1 MVNNNMKTLPSEN
14 YTGSPPIRGRRVGKC
29 TNYSGCKLAYR
40 NEQIN
45 VVTKEFRCPEC
56 GSPLEPVGRKSDS
69 SLTTLLIAGV
79 TVVLLLAIG
88 AIVWTLMRPTTGRVT
103 IVAATPTPAET
114 PVPTPTPTPA
124 ATPASSP
131 TPAPTPI
138 PKPTPSAT
146 PSSPAP
152 EASGTPIN
160 LDLTGE
166 GLEQVKKAIIK
177 RIELQPSLTE
187 DQKDTIYTAVQSA
200 KAMGRI
206 AWVSFPSNA
215 STPSESV
222 TSIVSQLATPEVKK
236 LLQDPRIILA
246 VLGYADRQG
255 EDQKNFVLSNDRAQ
269 TVMKIL
275 RDQCGVLNTMYA
287 IPMGGTDLF
296 DPHGFARNRTV
307 EVWAGLP

>member
-1 MVNNNMKTLPSEN
+1 M
-14 YTGSPPIRGRRVGKC
+14 GKC

-45 VVTKEFRCPEC
+45 VVTREFRCPEC
-56 GSPLEPVGRKSDS
+56 GSPLEPIGRKTDS
-69 SLTTLLIAGV
+69 SLTTLLIVGV

-88 AIVWTLMRPTTGRVT
+88 AIVWTLMRPATGRVT

-114 PVPTPTPTPA
+114 PVPTPTPTPP

-131 TPAPTPI
+131 TPS
-138 PKPTPSAT
+138 PTPSAT

-152 EASGTPIN
+152 EASGTPVN

-206 AWVSFPSNA
+206 AWISFPSNGA
-215 STPSESV
+215 TPSENLA
-222 TSIVSQLATPEVKK
+222 SIVSQLATPEVKK

-255 EDQKNFVLSNDRAQ
+255 EDQKNFVLSTDRAQ
-269 TVMKIL
+269 AVIKIL
-275 RDQCGVLNTMYA
+275 RDQCGVLNTMYS

>member
-1 MVNNNMKTLPSEN
+1 MAKH
-14 YTGSPPIRGRRVGKC
+14 IGKC

-56 GSPLEPVGRKSDS
+56 GSPLEPVGRKTDS
-69 SLTTLLIAGV
+69 SVTRVLTVGV
-79 TVVLLLAIG
+79 AIVLLLAIG
-88 AIVWTLMRPTTGRVT
+88 AIVWTLMRPSGGRVT
-103 IVAATPTPAET
+103 IVSATPTPEQ
-114 PVPTPTPTPA
+114 TPTPTPLPT
-124 ATPASSP
+124 ATPTPVPTVTP
-131 TPAPTPI
+131 TPSPMPTPS
-138 PKPTPSAT
+138 PTPSA
-146 PSSPAP
+146 PVA
-152 EASGTPIN
+152 EASGTAIN

-166 GLEQVKKAIIK
+166 GLEQVKKAIVK
-177 RIELQPSLTE
+177 RIELQPSLSQ

-206 AWVSFPSNA
+206 AWISFPSNA
-215 STPSESV
+215 STPSENLA
-222 TSIVSQLATPEVKK
+222 SIISQLATPEVKK
-236 LLQDPRIILA
+236 LLQDPRIVLA

-255 EDQKNFVLSNDRAQ
+255 DDQKNYVLSNDRAQ
-269 TVMKIL
+269 AVIKIL
-275 RDQCGVLNTMYA
+275 REQCGVLNTMYA

>member
-1 MVNNNMKTLPSEN
+1 M
-14 YTGSPPIRGRRVGKC
+14 
-29 TNYSGCKLAYR
+29 
-40 NEQIN
+40 
-45 VVTKEFRCPEC
+45 
-56 GSPLEPVGRKSDS
+56 
-69 SLTTLLIAGV
+69 
-79 TVVLLLAIG
+79 
-88 AIVWTLMRPTTGRVT
+88 
-103 IVAATPTPAET
+103 
-114 PVPTPTPTPA
+114 
-124 ATPASSP
+124 
-131 TPAPTPI
+131 
-138 PKPTPSAT
+138 
-146 PSSPAP
+146 
-152 EASGTPIN
+152 N

-200 KAMGRI
+200 RAMGRI
-206 AWVSFPSNA
+206 AWISFPSNA
-215 STPSESV
+215 ATPSENV
-222 TSIVSQLATPEVKK
+222 ASIVSQLATPEVKK

-255 EDQKNFVLSNDRAQ
+255 DDQKNFGLSNDRAQ
-269 TVMKIL
+269 TVIKIL

>member
-1 MVNNNMKTLPSEN
+1 MGK
-14 YTGSPPIRGRRVGKC
+14 RVGKC

-56 GSPLEPVGRKSDS
+56 GSPLEPVGRKTDS
-69 SLTTLLIAGV
+69 SLTRVLVIGV
-79 TVVLLLAIG
+79 AVVLLLAIG
-88 AIVWTLMRPTTGRVT
+88 AIVWTLMQPTTGRVT
-103 IVAATPTPAET
+103 IVAATPSPVET
-114 PVPTPTPTPA
+114 PLPTPTPTPA
-124 ATPASSP
+124 PTATPVPSPSPVPTP
-131 TPAPTPI
+131 TPA
-138 PKPTPSAT
+138 PTPSAT

-152 EASGTPIN
+152 EASATPIN

-166 GLEQVKKAIIK
+166 GLEQVKKAIVK

-187 DQKDTIYTAVQSA
+187 DQKDTLYTAVQSA
-200 KAMGRI
+200 RAMGRV
-206 AWVSFPSNA
+206 AWLSFTSNA
-215 STPSESV
+215 ATPSENMAAV
-222 TSIVSQLATPEVKK
+222 VSQLTTPEVKK

-255 EDQKNFVLSNDRAQ
+255 DDQRNFALSNDRAQ

>member
-1 MVNNNMKTLPSEN
+1 MGK
-14 YTGSPPIRGRRVGKC
+14 RVGKC

-56 GSPLEPVGRKSDS
+56 GSPLEPVGRKTDS
-69 SLTTLLIAGV
+69 SLTRVLVVGV
-79 TVVLLLAIG
+79 VVVLLLAVG
-88 AIVWTLMRPTTGRVT
+88 AIVWTLMQPTTGRVA
-103 IVAATPTPAET
+103 IVAATPSPVETPLPTPTAT
-114 PVPTPTPTPA
+114 PVPSPM
-124 ATPASSP
+124 ATP
-131 TPAPTPI
+131 TPAPTP
-138 PKPTPSAT
+138 TGT

-152 EASGTPIN
+152 EASATPIN

-166 GLEQVKKAIIK
+166 GLEQVKKAIVK

-215 STPSESV
+215 ATPSENLA
-222 TSIVSQLATPEVKK
+222 SIVSQLATPEAKK
-236 LLQDPRIILA
+236 LLQDPRIVLA

-255 EDQKNFVLSNDRAQ
+255 DDQKNFVLSTDRAQ
-269 TVMKIL
+269 AVIKIL

>member
-1 MVNNNMKTLPSEN
+1 MKTLHSEN
-14 YTGSPPIRGRRVGKC
+14 YSGSRPIMGKRTGKC

-56 GSPLEPVGRKSDS
+56 GSPLEPVGRKTDS
-69 SLTTLLIAGV
+69 SLTKVLVVGV
-79 TVVLLLAIG
+79 VVVLLLAVG
-88 AIVWTLMRPTTGRVT
+88 AIVWTLMQPATGRVT
-103 IVAATPTPAET
+103 IVAATPSPVET
-114 PVPTPTPTPA
+114 PVPTPT
-124 ATPASSP
+124 ATPVPSPSPVPTP
-131 TPAPTPI
+131 TPAPA
-138 PKPTPSAT
+138 PSAT
-146 PSSPAP
+146 HSSPAP
-152 EASGTPIN
+152 EASATPIN

-166 GLEQVKKAIIK
+166 GLEQVKKAIVK

-206 AWVSFPSNA
+206 AWISFPSNA
-215 STPSESV
+215 STPSENL

-236 LLQDPRIILA
+236 LLQDPRIVLA

-255 EDQKNFVLSNDRAQ
+255 DDQKNFVLSDDRAQ
-269 TVMKIL
+269 AVIKIL

>member
-1 MVNNNMKTLPSEN
+1 VKTLNSEN
-14 YTGSPPIRGRRVGKC
+14 YTGSRGITGKRAGKC
-29 TNYSGCKLAYR
+29 TNYSSCKLAYR

-56 GSPLEPVGRKSDS
+56 GSPLEPVGRKTDS
-69 SLTTLLIAGV
+69 SLTTLLVVGV
-79 TVVLLLAIG
+79 GVVLLLAIG
-88 AIVWTLMRPTTGRVT
+88 AIVWTLMRPTNSRVT
-103 IVAATPTPAET
+103 IVAATPPPVAT
-114 PVPTPTPTPA
+114 PVPTPTPVPTGTPA
-124 ATPASSP
+124 LSP
-131 TPAPTPI
+131 TPTAV
-138 PKPTPSAT
+138 PSAT
-146 PSSPAP
+146 PSAPAP
-152 EASGTPIN
+152 EASATPIN

-166 GLEQVKKAIIK
+166 GLEQVKKAIVK
-177 RIELQPSLTE
+177 RIELQPSLNQ

-206 AWVSFPSNA
+206 AWISFPSNG
-215 STPSESV
+215 STPSENLA
-222 TSIVSQLATPEVKK
+222 SIISQLATPEVKK
-236 LLQDPRIILA
+236 LLQDPRIVLA

-255 EDQKNFVLSNDRAQ
+255 DDQKNFVLSNDRAQ
-269 TVMKIL
+269 TVIKLL